1 MYLADALSEVFRM
14 KRAILLLVIVAIA
27 WAIWW
32 SERPRPQ
39 TLVLTGTVDGNE
51 VVVSSKITGRI
62 VSLAVDD
69 GQAVKAGDLVAV
81 LDQEEL
87 QADQGAA
94 SDAIAQARAN
104 AQQSVAQTELLE
116 KTLPTKVQ
124 QAAAQVEQTQAQ
136 LRQAEAQIAQYQA
149 QLQQSQAQVA
159 QTQAAVAKSQDNFNR
174 IRPLVEKDINPPQ
187 DLVSAQSDLDSAK
200 ANERAAQAGVAAA
213 QRSVAAA
220 QAGAEAVHRSV
231 AAAEAALSDA
241 QHQESQVGVQ
251 QRQTDAMRAAE
262 AQARSN
268 ALAADARFGQTR
280 IYAPA
285 SGIVTLRAARQGEV
299 VSPGS
304 PIVTLF
310 DLSSTWVDAD
320 VEETYADLIA
330 MGQTL
335 HVRLPSGAETSGPV
349 IYKAV
354 EADFAT
360 QRDVSRTK
368 RDIKT
373 VAIRVRVSNPQ
384 GRLPLGMT
392 AWVMLPVPALPPR
405 PADNSVK
412 D

>member
-1 MYLADALSEVFRM
+1 M
-14 KRAILLLVIVAIA
+14 KRAILLLLLIAIGV
-27 WAIWW
+27 AIWW
-32 SERPRPQ
+32 EQRPRPQ

-51 VVVSSKITGRI
+51 VVVASKITGRI

-69 GQAVKAGDLVAV
+69 GQRVKAGDLVAV
-81 LDQEEL
+81 LDQDEL
-87 QADQGAA
+87 RADQGAA
-94 SDAIAQARAN
+94 GHAIAQARAS

-116 KTLPTKVQ
+116 STLPTKVQ
-124 QAAAQVEQTQAQ
+124 QADAQVEQAQAQ
-136 LRQAEAQIAQYQA
+136 LRQAEDQVAQAQA
-149 QLQQSQAQVA
+149 QLQQGQAQVA
-159 QTQAAVAKSQDNFNR
+159 QTQAAVAKAQDNFNR

-187 DLVSAQSDLDSAK
+187 DLVIAQTDLDSAK
-200 ANERAAQAGVAAA
+200 ANQQAAQAGVVATGRAVASA
-213 QRSVAAA
+213 QSGVQASQRAVAAA
-220 QAGAEAVHRSV
+220 QA
-231 AAAEAALSDA
+231 ALADSR
-241 QHQESQVGVQ
+241 QQERQVSVQ
-251 QRQTDAMRAAE
+251 QRQTDALRAAE
-262 AQARSN
+262 AQAESN
-268 ALAADARFGQTR
+268 AAAATARFSQTR
-280 IYAPA
+280 IFAPA

-299 VSPGS
+299 VNPGS

-310 DLSSTWVDAD
+310 DLSDTWVDAD

-335 HVRLPSGAETSGPV
+335 RVRLPSGAEISGPV

-373 VAIRVRVSNPQ
+373 VAIRVRVANPD
-384 GRLPLGMT
+384 GKLPLGMT

-405 PADNSVK
+405 PQVSSVR

>member
-1 MYLADALSEVFRM
+1 M
-14 KRAILLLVIVAIA
+14 KRAIFLAVLVVIA
-27 WAIWW
+27 AAIWW
-32 SERPRPQ
+32 VDRPRPQ

-51 VVVSSKITGRI
+51 VVVGSKITGRI

-69 GQAVKAGDLVAV
+69 GQWVKAGDLIAV

-87 QADQGAA
+87 RADQGAA
-94 SDAIAQARAN
+94 GHAIAQARAN

-116 KTLPTKVQ
+116 NTLPTKVE
-124 QAAAQVEQTQAQ
+124 QAAAQVEQS
-136 LRQAEAQIAQYQA
+136 QA

-159 QTQAAVAKSQDNFNR
+159 QSQAQLQQAQAQVVQTQAAVAKAQDNLNR
-174 IRPLVEKDINPPQ
+174 IRPLVQRDINPPQ
-187 DLVSAQSDLDSAK
+187 DLVTAQTDRDSAK
-200 ANERAAQAGVAAA
+200 ANQLAAEAGAAASQRAVAAAKAGQEAVVRSVTAAQA
-213 QRSVAAA
+213 
-220 QAGAEAVHRSV
+220 
-231 AAAEAALSDA
+231 ALADA
-241 QHQESQVGVQ
+241 RHQESQVVVQ
-251 QRQTDAMRAAE
+251 RRQTDALRAAE
-262 AQARSN
+262 AQAKAN
-268 ALAADARFGQTR
+268 EVAATARFEQTR

-299 VSPGS
+299 VNPGS

-330 MGQTL
+330 MGQKL
-335 HVRLPSGAETSGPV
+335 RVRLPSGTEVTGPV

-373 VAIRVRVSNPQ
+373 VAIRVRVANPE

-405 PADNSVK
+405 APVNTVK